1 MQHQPWMWH
10 CCFEHGKGGQESG
23 GRHTLDFT
31 WHGYSS
37 PVSQNDRHSLLVRV
51 RLQEN
56 ELETQH
62 TRFKGYKQRQMSGNR
77 EDPTSPSNS
86 EEVLK
91 ISSFYYRNTAPLG
104 SRTWQHA
111 LGTSNPFLTLK
122 AKQKLF
128 NKYSCVCA
136 QCISAYPS
144 PSPPPYL
151 VLWQDRTHHQFLFP
165 NTHCKLTVMSSYVD
179 LNNKLKENQNRG

>member
-1 MQHQPWMWH
+1 MDVALLFWTRQ
-10 CCFEHGKGGQESG
+10 GGQESG

-37 PVSQNDRHSLLVRV
+37 PVSQNDRRSLLVRV

-144 PSPPPYL
+144 PSPPPL
-151 VLWQDRTHHQFLFP
+151 PCALARQ
-165 NTHCKLTVMSSYVD
+165 NSSPVPIS
-179 LNNKLKENQNRG
+179 